1 MKLRKIGILTDKES
15 WLNRY
20 IGDFIENL
28 NQLEMQVELLNE
40 IYIHKNFDVLFVLSY
55 SKIIKPAYLQ
65 LNKHNIVVHESDLP
79 EGKGWSPLTW
89 QIIEGK
95 NECKISLFE
104 ASEEVDAGRI
114 YLKDC
119 IKLKGNELVE
129 DIRKLQAEKTFE
141 MCLEFLINYKK
152 NMENSYEQNGKESFY
167 PRRTPKDSELDINKS
182 IKEQFN
188 LLRTVDNEKYP
199 AFFYLE
205 GEKYFLKIFKEKNG

>member
-1 MKLRKIGILTDKES
+1 MELKKIGVLTDEES

-20 IGDFIENL
+20 LGCFVEDL
-28 NQLEMQVELLNE
+28 KQLKMQVEVFNE
-40 IYIHKNFDVLFVLSY
+40 ISINKSFDVLFILSY

-65 LNKHNIVVHESDLP
+65 LNKHNIVVHESNLP

-95 NECKISLFE
+95 NECTISLFE
-104 ASEEVDAGRI
+104 AAEDVDAGRI

-119 IKLKGNELVE
+119 INLKGNELVE

-141 MCLEFLINYKK
+141 MCIEFLLNYKK
-152 NMENSYEQNGKESFY
+152 SIENSYEQNGEESFY
-167 PRRTPKDSELDINKS
+167 PRRTPRDSELDINRS
-182 IKEQFN
+182 IKDQFN

-205 GEKYFLKIFKEKNG
+205 GEKYFLRIDKG